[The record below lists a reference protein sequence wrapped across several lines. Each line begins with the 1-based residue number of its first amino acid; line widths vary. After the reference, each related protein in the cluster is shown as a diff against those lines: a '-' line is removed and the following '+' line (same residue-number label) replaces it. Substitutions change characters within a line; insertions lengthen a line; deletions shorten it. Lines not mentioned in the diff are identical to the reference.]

1 MEEEWERRIVAAG
14 ELHLTRELERG
25 GCESGGE
32 GKRLRRNQ
40 GQVAEGDE
48 DGGDVEE
55 KEPRG
60 RDPSRVSSR
69 VGTWHLFG
77 LLMSARWV
85 HLFVSLRLP
94 FVEVGAHRRTSGAD
108 SSSLVGQGAQ
118 SSDYSWLG
126 APLRRGTTWGQSPRS
141 PTHCLCP
148 CWQSLPAQPASQ
160 PQSWGIRA
168 READA
173 MEQDR
178 GPLAT

>member
-77 LLMSARWV
+77 LLMSA
-85 HLFVSLRLP
+85 P
-94 FVEVGAHRRTSGAD
+94 VGPSFCVPQAAF
-108 SSSLVGQGAQ
+108 
-118 SSDYSWLG
+118 
-126 APLRRGTTWGQSPRS
+126 RRGR
-141 PTHCLCP
+141 CP
-148 CWQSLPAQPASQ
+148 QAHQRC
-160 PQSWGIRA
+160 G
-168 READA
+168 
-173 MEQDR
+173 
-178 GPLAT
+178 